1 MLLLIFF
8 LNFSIGAI
16 TLFLF
21 ASIFPEHVSKMISL
35 DLVKP
40 VSVSV
45 SKLPVIMRGIITEI
59 LGFSEVG
66 SPSTVTYQEARQ
78 SLVDNYKG
86 SVDDKAADVL
96 LIRGLKRKANAEDAY
111 EFVISDMRIL
121 VRTLTLSEEQIKV
134 LIANIRCPLLIIRA
148 SNGLKNFT
156 EKVLGEYLDIYR
168 SSSQD
173 FRIVDVEGTHH
184 VHLTHPERVAP
195 HILQFLL
202 PPPLASKL

>member
-1 MLLLIFF
+1 
-8 LNFSIGAI
+8 
-16 TLFLF
+16 
-21 ASIFPEHVSKMISL
+21 MISL

-66 SPSTVTYQEARQ
+66 SPSTVTHQEARQ
-78 SLVDNYKG
+78 SLVDHYKG

-96 LIRGLKRKANAEDAY
+96 LIRGLKQKANAEDAY

-173 FRIVDVEGTHH
+173 SRIVDVEGTHH
-184 VHLTHPERVAP
+184 VHPHP
-195 HILQFLL
+195 
-202 PPPLASKL
+202 S